1 MAGTLTIDGDL
12 TLQGGSLLSYA
23 LGQAGVA
30 GGALNDLTNVGG
42 NLALGGTLNV
52 STSTGGT
59 FGPGVYR
66 LFNYGGTHSGS
77 LTLGTMSV
85 SGNYFIQT
93 SVDKQV
99 NLVNADGLTLNYW
112 DGDAGPKN
120 NGLIDGGSGT
130 WRAGGAGTS
139 DNWANT
145 TGMVNAAWSQD
156 AFAVFTGQGGSV
168 RADSSTALQVQGMQF
183 AVDGYALVNNDAT
196 DALTLTGAAVSGG
209 GPNEAEVRVGDG
221 SAGGAGYT
229 ANVAATL
236 VGAARLV
243 KTDLGTLTL
252 SGVNTYTGGT
262 AVKSGT
268 LQVSQNLNLGAAAG
282 ALSLDGGTLA
292 ATASFSTARAITL
305 GVGSGINVVG
315 GATDLGVTSA
325 IGGSGA
331 LTKLGTGVLTL
342 QADNGYAGGTTITAG
357 TLQLGAGAGGSATG
371 SILGNVANNGAL
383 AFNRNNTYV
392 FGGTVSGMGSVT
404 QQGNG
409 ATVLTADN
417 TYTGGTTISAG
428 TLQLGAGGATG
439 SIAGNVSN
447 SGTLAFNR
455 GDTHAYGGVVSGSG
469 AVAQRGAGSRCS
481 AATTAT
487 RARPRYQRAACTS
500 TATRRPRPGPPP

>member
-1 MAGTLTIDGDL
+1 MASGVATLTGDNSYAGPTTVTAGTRQWRANRRGAASVASGATLGGKGRLGGNVTIQSGGTLAPGRRGGGTLTIDGDL
-12 TLQGGSLLSYA
+12 TLQGGSLLS

-252 SGVNTYTGGT
+252 SGVNTTP
-262 AVKSGT
+262 
-268 LQVSQNLNLGAAAG
+268 AAPP
-282 ALSLDGGTLA
+282 SRA
-292 ATASFSTARAITL
+292 ARCRYRRT
-305 GVGSGINVVG
+305 
-315 GATDLGVTSA
+315 
-325 IGGSGA
+325 
-331 LTKLGTGVLTL
+331 
-342 QADNGYAGGTTITAG
+342 
-357 TLQLGAGAGGSATG
+357 
-371 SILGNVANNGAL
+371 SILA
-383 AFNRNNTYV
+383 R
-392 FGGTVSGMGSVT
+392 
-404 QQGNG
+404 
-409 ATVLTADN
+409 
-417 TYTGGTTISAG
+417 
-428 TLQLGAGGATG
+428 
-439 SIAGNVSN
+439 
-447 SGTLAFNR
+447 R
-455 GDTHAYGGVVSGSG
+455 
-469 AVAQRGAGSRCS
+469 
-481 AATTAT
+481 
-487 RARPRYQRAACTS
+487 RARCHWTAA
-500 TATRRPRPGPPP
+500 RWPRPRASARRAPSRWAWVAASTWWAAPPIWRDQRHRW

>member
-1 MAGTLTIDGDL
+1 M
-12 TLQGGSLLSYA
+12 
-23 LGQAGVA
+23 
-30 GGALNDLTNVGG
+30 
-42 NLALGGTLNV
+42 

-66 LFNYGGTHSGS
+66 LQPRRHAQRLADAGHD
-77 LTLGTMSV
+77 V
-85 SGNYFIQT
+85 RVGNYFIQT

-120 NGLIDGGSGT
+120 GLIDGGSGT
-130 WRAGGAGTS
+130 WRAGGG
-139 DNWANT
+139 NQRQLGEYHRHGQRGLEPGCVRRIHR
-145 TGMVNAAWSQD
+145 TGRQRESGQLHRPPGPGH
-156 AFAVFTGQGGSV
+156 AVCRG
-168 RADSSTALQVQGMQF
+168 RLC
-183 AVDGYALVNNDAT
+183 LVNNDAT

-357 TLQLGAGAGGSATG
+357 TLQLARARADRPRQHPGQRGQQRCAGVQPQQYLRLRRHRQRHGLGHATG
-371 SILGNVANNGAL
+371 QRRHGAD
-383 AFNRNNTYV
+383 
-392 FGGTVSGMGSVT
+392 G
-404 QQGNG
+404 
-409 ATVLTADN
+409 
-417 TYTGGTTISAG
+417 
-428 TLQLGAGGATG
+428 
-439 SIAGNVSN
+439 
-447 SGTLAFNR
+447 
-455 GDTHAYGGVVSGSG
+455 
-469 AVAQRGAGSRCS
+469 
-481 AATTAT
+481 
-487 RARPRYQRAACTS
+487 
-500 TATRRPRPGPPP
+500 

>member
-1 MAGTLTIDGDL
+1 MSRSSPAARWPRRGRRGGGTLTIDGDL

-221 SAGGAGYT
+221 SAGGAGFT

-252 SGVNTYTGGT
+252 SGVNTTP
-262 AVKSGT
+262 
-268 LQVSQNLNLGAAAG
+268 AAPP
-282 ALSLDGGTLA
+282 SRA
-292 ATASFSTARAITL
+292 ARCRYRRT
-305 GVGSGINVVG
+305 
-315 GATDLGVTSA
+315 
-325 IGGSGA
+325 
-331 LTKLGTGVLTL
+331 
-342 QADNGYAGGTTITAG
+342 
-357 TLQLGAGAGGSATG
+357 
-371 SILGNVANNGAL
+371 SILA
-383 AFNRNNTYV
+383 R
-392 FGGTVSGMGSVT
+392 
-404 QQGNG
+404 
-409 ATVLTADN
+409 
-417 TYTGGTTISAG
+417 
-428 TLQLGAGGATG
+428 
-439 SIAGNVSN
+439 
-447 SGTLAFNR
+447 R
-455 GDTHAYGGVVSGSG
+455 
-469 AVAQRGAGSRCS
+469 
-481 AATTAT
+481 
-487 RARPRYQRAACTS
+487 RARCHWTAA
-500 TATRRPRPGPPP
+500 RWPRPRASARRAPSRWAWVAASTWWAAPPILA